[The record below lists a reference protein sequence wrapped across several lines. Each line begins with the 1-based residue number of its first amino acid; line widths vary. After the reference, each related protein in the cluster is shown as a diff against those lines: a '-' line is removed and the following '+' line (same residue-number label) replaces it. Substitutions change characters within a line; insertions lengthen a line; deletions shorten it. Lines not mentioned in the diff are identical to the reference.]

1 MTIPTTDIC
10 TALTELLNSMDYDRL
25 FILTDVHTHSLC
37 LPLILGVHAI
47 AEATTITIPA
57 GDEHK
62 NLDTLSSVW
71 DALEDGMA
79 TRHSILLCLGG
90 GVITDLGGFAAATF
104 KRGIRF
110 IHIPTTLL
118 AMVDAATGGKTGINY
133 GGLKNA
139 IGVFQMPEQVLLY
152 PDFLHTLDKEN
163 LRSGLAE
170 MCKHALIDN
179 SSADASS
186 NDSQNGV
193 ALMECLADTFLASQ
207 PSSSQMLHFIASS
220 VNVKERIVAADPTE
234 KGLRKAL
241 NFGHTSG
248 HAIEE
253 LMLEKGHPVLHGYA
267 VGWGMMGELYLS
279 QVECGFPVEQLRQ
292 AARLLHELFG
302 PCPVTCNDYDKL
314 YEFML
319 HDKKNK
325 GGYIQFTLLAKP
337 GDIRL
342 DCSPSRRL
350 IFEAIDFVRES

>member
-47 AEATTITIPA
+47 AKATTITIPA

-90 GVITDLGGFAAATF
+90 GVVTDLGGFAAATF

-139 IGVFQMPEQVLLY
+139 IGVFQMPEQVLLC

-163 LRSGLAE
+163 LRYSRAFLSEHDIIIRSVAYVRICLMRLCRGIIHFYARMSGAKILIVLVNVILKLRPVIKARTLE
-170 MCKHALIDN
+170 MPVIDN
-179 SSADASS
+179 KAERLYQMQYTACRHAGTSYISGIFRYFRFMQHNIHNNVPGRYSALHFLYFLTNLAILSSA
-186 NDSQNGV
+186 
-193 ALMECLADTFLASQ
+193 TFILS
-207 PSSSQMLHFIASS
+207 
-220 VNVKERIVAADPTE
+220 
-234 KGLRKAL
+234 
-241 NFGHTSG
+241 
-248 HAIEE
+248 IE
-253 LMLEKGHPVLHGYA
+253 YA
-267 VGWGMMGELYLS
+267 
-279 QVECGFPVEQLRQ
+279 
-292 AARLLHELFG
+292 
-302 PCPVTCNDYDKL
+302 
-314 YEFML
+314 
-319 HDKKNK
+319 
-325 GGYIQFTLLAKP
+325 
-337 GDIRL
+337 
-342 DCSPSRRL
+342 
-350 IFEAIDFVRES
+350 